1 MLIDELLGYAAN
13 LAEKID
19 KAYAKSFNYL
29 EIAGFYLDYGNKTKC
44 QEILADCLI
53 TIESLKHPEEK
64 ADRLAWLGRVYA
76 RVGDQVKANEAF
88 SRAALLARA
97 CEPAETVRGFYKIV
111 CEYLDAGMEENAK
124 ELTSQLIKAIAALPY
139 DSDKALELVNVADIY
154 AELGQT
160 DRAQGTLDEA
170 LKISLRIEDNWFKVE
185 RLVDVAQSFQD
196 IGSKD
201 KTALAIQE
209 SIIAAGSTGEENQS
223 YFLLKISDLLIAEGE
238 TARALEVI
246 SKAIGLVQRDE
257 SAYTRLKNTLLAAE
271 KYYKV
276 GKAEEAIQLT
286 IQGLD
291 SIQSIEEIEDK
302 ISGYCGVAS
311 LMVDM
316 DQKQKGLE
324 IAGQAFDLCTKVPDK
339 KTRVYLLGSLA
350 LLYLQLGERK
360 RTAQTVSEILKILS
374 DSSLKTQ
381 GLGAIVMD
389 LSAAGESVLAFQM
402 VKAIRDPHIKSSAV
416 ANIAKSL
423 IDSGQ
428 ETTEIREIAK
438 EIISS
443 SA

>member
-1 MLIDELLGYAAN
+1 
-13 LAEKID
+13 
-19 KAYAKSFNYL
+19 
-29 EIAGFYLDYGNKTKC
+29 
-44 QEILADCLI
+44 
-53 TIESLKHPEEK
+53 
-64 ADRLAWLGRVYA
+64 
-76 RVGDQVKANEAF
+76 
-88 SRAALLARA
+88 
-97 CEPAETVRGFYKIV
+97 
-111 CEYLDAGMEENAK
+111 MEENAK
-124 ELTSQLIKAIAALPY
+124 ELTSQLGKAIAALPY

-160 DRAQGTLDEA
+160 DRAQEILDEA

-209 SIIAAGSTGEENQS
+209 AIMAAGSTGEENQS
-223 YFLLKISDLLIAEGE
+223 YFLLKIADLLISEGE

-276 GKAEEAIQLT
+276 GKAEEVIQLT

-291 SIQSIEEIEDK
+291 SIQSIAEIEDK
-302 ISGYCGVAS
+302 ISGYSGVAN
-311 LMVDM
+311 LMVAM

-324 IAGQAFDLCTKVPDK
+324 IAGQAFDLCAKVPDK
-339 KTRVYLLGSLA
+339 KTRVYLLGILA

-360 RTAQTVSEILKILS
+360 RTAQTVSEILNILS

-402 VKAIRDPHIKSSAV
+402 VKAIRDPHIRSSAV

-443 SA
+443 AA